1 MKKLTK
7 VMMAF
12 LLGLGIIA
20 TVTGCQ
26 TAEGFGE
33 DMEDL
38 GEEIQDGSK

>member
-7 VMMAF
+7 V
-12 LLGLGIIA
+12 LLLLLLSAGALSF
-20 TVTGCQ
+20 TGCQ

-38 GEEIQDGSK
+38 GEEIQEVD